1 MCAIYYNMIII
12 KKKQN
17 NAKQEKRSGKYKGD
31 EDVTLVSFCYVL
43 VFRRQ
48 ETPLC
53 HENLIGRYK

>member
-1 MCAIYYNMIII
+1 MI
-12 KKKQN
+12 KKNQN
-17 NAKQEKRSGKYKGD
+17 NAKQEKRSGKHKGD

-53 HENLIGRYK
+53 HANLIGRYK